1 MPKTFEEIHK
11 LAVGTFGTELGKRY
25 LSHLEDV
32 FVNVS
37 MYKKGMT
44 LEEVAYRQGQADL
57 IKQLKIAMKDK
68 PNGN

>member
-1 MPKTFEEIHK
+1 MAKTYEEIQK
-11 LAVGTFGTELGKRY
+11 LAVGTFSTELGKRY

-37 MYKKGMT
+37 MYKKGMA
-44 LEEVAYRQGQADL
+44 LEDVSYRQGQADL
-57 IKQLKIAMKDK
+57 IKQLKIAMQEK